1 MSRLKAG
8 IEKLEASK
16 KGLSDAYV
24 QDEFGIWRANPYSAK
39 ATGLKPLDEKAQAV
53 LDAEQERKET
63 LNVAKLKKHLKTFA
77 ATETWASSPAIEA
90 LPKYAPLRKVIEL
103 NEAFELAKKLS
114 EKYKEK
120 NELMKDLGIP
130 KKKATM
136 TLNQP
141 AKLTVLHKDGLYRT
155 QPFIG
160 GEEFIGTATKVT
172 DTGKHVVVAVPVLL
186 MENAKHGPV
195 MQIEVPMNRV
205 KDLFY
210 TVYYEEGIEV
220 AEANGDAMSKGA
232 KQDALDAK
240 KRLEEKLKIAMQE
253 KQEADKLAQEEERKK
268 QELLEQRLQQNPEIG
283 SW

>member
-24 QDEFGIWRANPYSAK
+24 QDEFGVWRPNKYSRK
-39 ATGLKPLDEKAQAV
+39 ATGLVPLDEKAQAV
-53 LDAEQERKET
+53 LDAEQERKATIKAAEFD
-63 LNVAKLKKHLKTFA
+63 KHLKTFIA
-77 ATETWASSPAIEA
+77 SETWASSPATEA

-114 EKYKEK
+114 EKHKEK
-120 NELMKDLGIP
+120 NELMEDLGIP
-130 KKKATM
+130 KKTAIM

-160 GEEFIGTATKVT
+160 GEEFIGTVTKVT
-172 DTGKHVVVAVPVLL
+172 DTGKHVVVAVPVLV
-186 MENAKHGPV
+186 MGNAKHGQI
-195 MQIEVPMNRV
+195 MQVEVPIGKV
-205 KDLFY
+205 KELFY
-210 TVYYEEGIEV
+210 TVYKEEGIEIT
-220 AEANGDAMSKGA
+220 EADGDAMSKGA

-240 KRLEEKLKIAMQE
+240 ARLEEKRKLAMQE
-253 KQEADKLAQEEERKK
+253 KQEADRLAQEEERKR